1 MVIGWTG
8 GGVTPL
14 LERCWPAVERVAAEL
29 LVTGQVGHCDACPR
43 QPHPHFLAPPSNIEK

>member
-43 QPHPHFLAPPSNIEK
+43 QPHPHFLAPASNIEK